1 MKIKDYVDELED
13 KRNVLTALKAI
24 VDVDLP
30 NCHDAFLFNIRARKI
45 ALTKKGRVELQ
56 RQIDEVASMFTKNIN
71 NIIVTIKSEIA
82 CISDEIEQ
90 IRETIV

>member
-13 KRNVLTALKAI
+13 KRNILTALKVI
-24 VDVDLP
+24 VDVDFP
-30 NCHDAFLFNIRARKI
+30 NCIDAFLFNIRVRET
-45 ALTKKGRVELQ
+45 ALTEKGREELQ
-56 RQIDEVASMFTKNIN
+56 RQIDEITSMFIKNIN
-71 NIIVTIKSEIA
+71 NVVVTIKSEIA

>member
-13 KRNVLTALKAI
+13 KRNILTALKAI

-30 NCHDAFLFNIRARKI
+30 YCHDAFLCNIKLRGITLPER
-45 ALTKKGRVELQ
+45 GREELQ
-56 RQIDEVASMFTKNIN
+56 RQIDEVTSMFTKSIN

-82 CISDEIEQ
+82 CLNDEIEQ

>member
-13 KRNVLTALKAI
+13 KRNILTVLKAI

-30 NCHDAFLFNIRARKI
+30 NCHDAFLFNIRVRGI
-45 ALTKKGRVELQ
+45 ALPESGREELL
-56 RQIDEVASMFTKNIN
+56 RQIDEVTSMFTKSIDNIT
-71 NIIVTIKSEIA
+71 VTIKSEIA
-82 CISDEIEQ
+82 CLTDEIEQ